1 MILRPNEDVTVTN
14 FVNELNSA
22 TNIYTSINELSA
34 NDSTYISAS
43 TPSFFTANYT
53 AGFSDPERPVADA
66 TTGSKNLPMV
76 CSVRYRVTGRV
87 DDTFNLTFGVRET
100 GVAIPLKGSL
110 TKTAANAATS
120 FTTETFNVNLGVTSY
135 TTLLFLI
142 TMNRSVVNTADSI
155 VLDVSYVDLYVPD
168 QQILVFGSQY
178 LSAGGII
185 LGN

>member
-34 NDSTYISAS
+34 NDSTYIRAS
-43 TPSFFTANYT
+43 TFTANYA

-87 DDTFNLTFGVRET
+87 DDTFNLIFGVRET
-100 GVAIPLKGSL
+100 GFAIPLKGSL

-120 FTTETFNVNLGVTSY
+120 FTTETFNVDLGVTSY

-142 TMNRSVVNTADSI
+142 AMNRSVVNTADSI